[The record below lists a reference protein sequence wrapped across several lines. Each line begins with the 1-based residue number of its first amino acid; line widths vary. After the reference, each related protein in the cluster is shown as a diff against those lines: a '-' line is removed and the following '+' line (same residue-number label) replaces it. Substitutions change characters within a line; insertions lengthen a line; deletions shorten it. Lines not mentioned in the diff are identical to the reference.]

1 MTDPKTEDVQQV
13 PWHALSDEEVLERVQ
28 GAREGLDQAEVRRR
42 LDRHGP
48 NALERQETVGWL
60 TLLGRQLHSPLIYLL
75 IGAAAVSAAT
85 GHWVDAGVI
94 LGVVIANTIL
104 GLVQER
110 RAEQALEAL
119 HRLAAPHARVLR
131 GGQPTEVPA
140 DGIVP
145 GDLLLLETGDRVAAD
160 ARIIEAGDL
169 HLNESA
175 LTGESQ
181 PAAKRSDTLAAQ
193 TPLAERANMA
203 WTSTPVTAGR
213 GKALVV
219 ATGMATQIGQIAR
232 EMRTTTDQQTPLQ
245 RRLARLST
253 WLGVAGIA
261 LAGVIFL
268 LGLLRG
274 YGTMEMVLYAVAV
287 AVSAIPEG
295 LPAVISVTL
304 ALGVQRMA
312 RHNAIIR
319 NLPAVETLGSTT
331 VICTDKTGTITQNEM
346 TVRTIW
352 TPDGSYQVTG
362 GGYENEGQIDRGADE
377 QGNREPESS
386 AAEPAPRASGGHARP
401 LNAENAPPALR
412 RLLEIGALCNNARL
426 ERDAEGARVVGTPTE
441 GAILAASGKA
451 GLTPEA
457 LAQDLPR
464 LHELPFSSEKK
475 YMATLH
481 ARGDGRLICVKGAP
495 DRVLEFCTHVLAG
508 GERVE
513 LDDQRRREIQQA
525 NDELSGRAMRVVAGA
540 CREGSAGTDTIQ
552 DEDATAGLT
561 LAGLWGIVDPPRDE
575 AARAV
580 AAAQQAGIR
589 VVMITGDHAVTAA
602 AIAQQV
608 GIAPPGSQAVAG
620 NQIDGMD
627 EPALAAKAR
636 EIGVFARVSP
646 AHKVKILRSLQA
658 EGEVVAMT
666 GDGVNDGPALR
677 GAHIGVAM
685 GRTGTEVAK
694 EASDMILT
702 DDNFATIV
710 HAVEEGRVIF
720 NNLRR
725 VAFFLIATNLGEILT
740 LGAALMLGLPL
751 PLTAVM
757 ILWVNLVTDGA
768 ATVPLGMERRH
779 RNVLTQKP
787 RPVQAGLL
795 DRPAVLRIVLL
806 SSVMAAGTLLQFFLE
821 LRSARADALT
831 HAQTMAFTTLSAFQ
845 WFQAFNARSRHE
857 SVFAVGLLTNR
868 WLLGGIGLAVL
879 LQWLAVQTPLGN
891 SLFKTV
897 PLAAI
902 DWLLIVATASSI
914 MIVEELLKRFRPIR
928 EP

>member
-1 MTDPKTEDVQQV
+1 MTEPKTENAQQV
-13 PWHALSDEEVLERVQ
+13 QWHALSDEEVLGRVR

-60 TLLGRQLHSPLIYLL
+60 TLLGRQLNSPLIYLL
-75 IGAAAVSAAT
+75 LGAAGVSAAT

-94 LGVVIANTIL
+94 LGVVVANTLL

-131 GGQPTEVPA
+131 GGHVAQVPA

-145 GDLLLLETGDRVAAD
+145 GDLLVLETGDRVAAD
-160 ARIIEAGDL
+160 ARVIKAGDL

-181 PAAKRSDTLAAQ
+181 PAAKTAAPVPADA
-193 TPLAERANMA
+193 PLAERANMV

-219 ATGMATQIGQIAR
+219 ATGMHTQIGQIAR
-232 EMRTTTDQQTPLQ
+232 EMRTTADQQTPLQ

-274 YGTMEMVLYAVAV
+274 YPAMEMLLYAVAV
-287 AVSAIPEG
+287 AVAAIPEG
-295 LPAVISVTL
+295 
-304 ALGVQRMA
+304 
-312 RHNAIIR
+312 
-319 NLPAVETLGSTT
+319 LPAVETLGSTT
-331 VICTDKTGTITQNEM
+331 VICSDKTGTITQNEM

-352 TPDGSYQVTG
+352 TAGQSYEVTG
-362 GGYENEGQIDRGADE
+362 GGYESKGEIIPQATDPSPREAFGGLSADT
-377 QGNREPESS
+377 
-386 AAEPAPRASGGHARP
+386 
-401 LNAENAPPALR
+401 APPALR
-412 RLLEIGALCNNARL
+412 GLLEVGALCNNARL
-426 ERDAEGARVVGTPTE
+426 ECDEEGARAIGTPTE
-441 GAILAASGKA
+441 GAILAASAKA
-451 GLTPEA
+451 GLTAER
-457 LAQDLPR
+457 LDHDFPR

-481 ARGDGRLICVKGAP
+481 AQGDGRRVCVKGAP
-495 DRVLEFCTHVLAG
+495 DRVLDFCTHVLVG

-513 LDDQRRREIQQA
+513 LDESRRQEVRQA
-525 NDELSGRAMRVVAGA
+525 NVELSQRAMRVVAGA
-540 CREGSAGTDTIQ
+540 YREGPAGVDTIREQ
-552 DEDATAGLT
+552 DATAGLT

-580 AAAQQAGIR
+580 SAARQAGIR
-589 VVMITGDHAVTAA
+589 VVMITGDHAVTAS
-602 AIAQQV
+602 AIARQV
-608 GIAPPGSQAVAG
+608 GIAPSGAEAVSG
-620 NQIDGMD
+620 NQIDDMD
-627 EPALAAKAR
+627 SPALAAKAR
-636 EIGVFARVSP
+636 EVGVFARVSP

-658 EGEVVAMT
+658 EDEVVAMT

-725 VAFFLIATNLGEILT
+725 VTYFLIATNLGEILT
-740 LGAALMLGLPL
+740 LAAALMLGLPL

-768 ATVPLGMERRH
+768 ATVPLGMERMH
-779 RNVLTQKP
+779 RNVLRQKP
-787 RPVQAGLL
+787 RPVHAGLL

-806 SSVMAAGTLLQFFLE
+806 SVVMAAGTLVQFFLE

-845 WFQAFNARSRHE
+845 WFQALNARSRHE
-857 SVFAVGLLTNR
+857 SVFAVGLLANR
-868 WLLGGIGLAVL
+868 WLLGGIAAAVA
-879 LQWLAVQTPLGN
+879 LQLLAVQTPLGN

-897 PLAAI
+897 PLSAI

-914 MIVEELLKRFRPIR
+914 LVVEEVLKRVRPIR